1 MTDYSR
7 VPNKRKGAFNS
18 TEEKKTARINKRTV
32 HNKRTEGAKLSKLI
46 IVQGILIVQ
55 G

>member
-1 MTDYSR
+1 MPYSR
-7 VPNKRKGAFNS
+7 VPNKCTGAFNH
-18 TEEKKTARINKRTV
+18 TEEKKQPELISIL